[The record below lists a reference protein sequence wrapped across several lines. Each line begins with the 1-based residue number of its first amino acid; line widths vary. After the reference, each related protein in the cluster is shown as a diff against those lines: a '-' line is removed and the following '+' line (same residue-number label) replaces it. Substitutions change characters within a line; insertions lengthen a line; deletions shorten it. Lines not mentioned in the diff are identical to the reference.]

1 MNPARIWKTR
11 RSRLGSCAATGLLAG
26 TGLWLFAGTAAVA
39 GETSTAAVFEIEV
52 KIESGR
58 ERWKSGSE
66 WKDGTFSQSF
76 TLNIPSVAAPQLDNI
91 NPYEPD
97 YGATSLRKATEAQ
110 AQAAAIARRGKSG
123 TANPFNTVLDPGRM
137 IGVDPERL
145 ADLAARSQTC
155 SGDRACLMKLGLE
168 MMAQNT
174 TDAAMLQT
182 MQEISDECSR
192 TVGLSDG
199 RRFDACMQ
207 EKGSKYAM
215 TADGVDMPDT
225 GPGFAEPA
233 PDRFQRWEVTWE
245 ADGGCGATIVAD
257 YRYEAADR
265 LNDVTG
271 PVAGSETAIGASEG
285 AVVPSENPMV
295 CSSNQIITGIRTKRV
310 YIQSFYMPA
319 IPVHQTIASKLRG
332 GHLESTITGGLPG
345 GPDMVSQGTVTQW
358 ITEELKNAP
367 LSGHAER
374 AFRIKGNM
382 NGVSLPTSVTGTP
395 EIVPDETDPTA
406 WKRQAPN
413 FHETEFLAKV
423 TWQLK
428 ELPR

>member
-1 MNPARIWKTR
+1 MKARCF
-11 RSRLGSCAATGLLAG
+11 RLGRRAATGLLAG
-26 TGLWLFAGTAAVA
+26 TTLWLLAGTAAVA
-39 GETSTAAVFEIEV
+39 SETSPAAVFEIEV
-52 KIESGR
+52 TIESGH
-58 ERWKSGSE
+58 ERWKNGSE
-66 WKDGTFSQSF
+66 WKDGAFSQSF
-76 TLNIPSVAAPQLDNI
+76 TLNIPSVAAPQLDDI

-110 AQAAAIARRGKSG
+110 AAAIARRGKSE
-123 TANPFNTVLDPGRM
+123 TANPFNTVLDPGKM
-137 IGVDPERL
+137 MGVDPERL
-145 ADLAARSQTC
+145 ADLAARAQAC
-155 SGDRACLMKLGLE
+155 NGDRVCLMKLGLE
-168 MMAQNT
+168 MMSQNT

-182 MQEISDECSR
+182 MQEISDECGR

-215 TADGVDMPDT
+215 TADGVDMPDA

-233 PDRFQRWEVTWE
+233 PERFQRWEMNWE
-245 ADGGCGATIVAD
+245 ADGGCGATVVAD

-271 PVAGSETAIGASEG
+271 AVAGSETAIGASEG

-295 CSSNQIITGIRTKRV
+295 CSSNQIVTDIRTKRM
-310 YIQSFYMPA
+310 YIQNFYMPA
-319 IPVHQTIASKLRG
+319 IPVHQTIKSKLRG
-332 GHLESTITGGLPG
+332 GRLESTVEGGLPG
-345 GPDMVSQGTVTQW
+345 GPDMVSKGTVIQW

-374 AFRIKGNM
+374 AFKIRGNM
-382 NGVSLPTSVTGTP
+382 NGISLPTSASGTP
-395 EIVPDETDPTA
+395 EIVTDETDPTA